1 MSLETILS
9 ERETLLSNVEEDKS
23 EIADI
28 ELKMSA
34 ISDEQLSPIEQE
46 IQQKQNE
53 LDRIK
58 KMSGYSDLSNK
69 KKDLNKGI
77 EKKLK
82 DSKMFV
88 YKYLAQH
95 ILNKKRFYNKWSKLF
110 VSDKE
115 PLQYKIEGVIEGKE
129 KEFLEFIISLD
140 NNTLRSLL
148 WTTGY
153 KPQEIGPDYP
163 TLEFLNIGEKYPQFG
178 EKAKFYFLISNFFFS
193 TKLPE
198 KDRDVYKRIDGFFG
212 V

>member
-9 ERETLLSNVEEDKS
+9 ERETLLSNVEEAKS

-88 YKYLAQH
+88 YKYLVVFTIAVDGDMSTYDSH
-95 ILNKKRFYNKWSKLF
+95 KLANH
-110 VSDKE
+110 
-115 PLQYKIEGVIEGKE
+115 L
-129 KEFLEFIISLD
+129 
-140 NNTLRSLL
+140 
-148 WTTGY
+148 
-153 KPQEIGPDYP
+153 
-163 TLEFLNIGEKYPQFG
+163 
-178 EKAKFYFLISNFFFS
+178 
-193 TKLPE
+193 E
-198 KDRDVYKRIDGFFG
+198 KDVEKLDKIDKA
-212 V
+212 VVHVHPVNLY

>member
-28 ELKMSA
+28 EL
-34 ISDEQLSPIEQE
+34 
-46 IQQKQNE
+46 
-53 LDRIK
+53 

-178 EKAKFYFLISNFFFS
+178 EKAKFYFSISNYFFS

-198 KDRDVYKRIDGFFG
+198 KDRDFYKRIDGFFG